1 MKCEQAQQ
9 LIQDYLDELLDS
21 GQAEKLA
28 AHYRNCNDCAKK
40 LTQERQFRQLL
51 KGAPVPPPSAGF
63 VDRAL
68 RQAVHS
74 VEKHHHV
81 SHRQGFIKGFGSAL
95 VAGVALWAVVSLFP
109 TDQASLSNGGEN
121 SISIS
126 LHESRDVKLAFFTE
140 KAVQGATIKI
150 SLSDNIEIA
159 GYQNRQTLEWKTD
172 LLKGDNVL
180 TLPIKGLQPRQGKI
194 IAQISHKNLVKSIEL
209 KLNVK
214 KELDVKEGTKVKKPG
229 FSNNNIIIKT
239 PVA

>member
-1 MKCEQAQQ
+1 MKCEKAQQ
-9 LIQDYLDELLDS
+9 LINDYLDELLDPA
-21 GQAEKLA
+21 QAEVFHD
-28 AHYRNCNDCAKK
+28 HYNHCSHCAEK

-51 KGAPVPPPSAGF
+51 KSAPVPPPSAGF

-74 VEKHHHV
+74 VDSHHHV

-95 VAGVALWAVVSLFP
+95 VAGLALWAVVGLFP
-109 TDQASLSNGGEN
+109 VERTPLPNGSEN

-126 LHESRDVKLAFFTE
+126 LQEARDVKLAFYTE

-150 SLSDNIEIA
+150 SLSDNVEIA

-180 TLPIKGLQPRQGKI
+180 TLPIKGLKPQQGKI
-194 IAQISHKNLVKSIEL
+194 IAQISHNNLVRSIEL
-209 KLNVK
+209 KLNVQK
-214 KELDVKEGTKVKKPG
+214 DLDVKEGLKAKKPG
-229 FSNNNIIIKT
+229 FSNNNNITKT